1 MNRAGAQA
9 LALLAGPLNVHMLK
23 ALEDGPLPLLD
34 LRRAV
39 GTPPNS
45 TMRNYTK
52 ALEELSLIERR
63 RLKQFPA
70 SAEYAITAAG
80 RALLGVG
87 NYLQEWLMAAPD
99 GPILLGSTAAKNATK
114 ALLGGWSV
122 SIVRALAAR
131 PLSLT
136 ELNIVVPKVSY
147 PSLERKFSP
156 MRVAKLIEPRPG
168 QGRAIPY
175 GSSEWLRL
183 AVIPLV
189 AAVNWEQRFLA
200 ERAAPIGRLDVEA
213 AFLLALPLTELGPE
227 VSGRC
232 RLIVEVR
239 RAPAPVHAGALADIK
254 EGSVACSSRLEGD
267 ADATACGTP
276 LDWLGELNGG
286 PRGRLEISGDAS
298 LAAAVTGA
306 LRSLPD
312 GLVRA

>member
-1 MNRAGAQA
+1 MIRTGAQA
-9 LALLAGPLNVHMLK
+9 LALLASPLNVHMLK
-23 ALEDGPLPLLD
+23 ALEDGPLALLE

-45 TMRNYTK
+45 TMRAYTK

-70 SAEYAITAAG
+70 STEYAITAGG
-80 RALLGVG
+80 RALLRVG

-99 GPILLGSTAAKNATK
+99 GPILLGSSAAKNVTK

-136 ELNIVVPKVSY
+136 ELNIVIPKISY

-156 MRVAKLIEPRPG
+156 MRLANLLEPMPG
-168 QGRAIPY
+168 HGRGTPY
-175 GSSEWLRL
+175 GCSEWMRL

-189 AAVNWEQRFLA
+189 AAISWEQRFLA
-200 ERAAPIGRLDVEA
+200 ERAVPIGRLDVEA
-213 AFLLALPLTELGPE
+213 AFLLALPLTRLGPE

-232 RLIVEVR
+232 RLSVELR
-239 RAPAPVHAGALADIK
+239 RAPAPVHAGALAEVK

-267 ADATACGTP
+267 ADATACGSP

-298 LAAAVTGA
+298 LAAAVTAA

-312 GLVRA
+312 GPVRV